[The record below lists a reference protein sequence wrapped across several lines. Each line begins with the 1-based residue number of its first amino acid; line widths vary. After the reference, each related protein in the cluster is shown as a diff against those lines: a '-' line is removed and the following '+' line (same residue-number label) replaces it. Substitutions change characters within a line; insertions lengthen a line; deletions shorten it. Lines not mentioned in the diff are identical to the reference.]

1 VFPPENPAGNVGSRR
16 DNECVTA
23 GIAQDAAS
31 DQVVR
36 IRLLGQF
43 AITAGSHAA
52 TSWPRPTARRLCEL
66 VLVSP
71 GRRISR
77 DLACDELFPRLEPR
91 TAARSLS
98 KALSMARGALAG
110 LGEPGAALL
119 AADLGHIWVA
129 GSVEVDAEAHAA
141 ALRAG
146 LAMAPGTDRDETL
159 ATALAEDGELLADEP
174 YADWAAG
181 PRERLDA
188 LRQEARLALAR
199 DRAMGSGRSGRG
211 DVLAAWQSCLDH
223 DPACE
228 EAAGA
233 LVRGYFAQG
242 RPELAARVFE
252 RCRAALEQLGLRIS
266 PSLEQVYA
274 VATREHNV
282 TAASPANAPASP
294 PAGRPQ
300 PPREA
305 SLSPT
310 PHPQQLPREERR
322 PVTVL
327 FAEVAAPA
335 GLAGAGALGLEALR
349 EVVGGSLAAVIAE
362 VEALGGTVISVSGRG
377 LEAMFGAPEAHED
390 DPERALRASFRALAT
405 TAAAADGGPALRI
418 GVETGPAVVGPIGG
432 GAKVEYG
439 AFGDVVSVA
448 AALQSSARPGSVL
461 VGPSTRAVTGHLFSW
476 GAAEEVA
483 LSGHPR
489 PLVASYLD
497 APRARVAQR
506 RPRLGGRA
514 TLVDRDAEMQALD
527 GALRAAVTG
536 HGCVVLLTAEPGL
549 GKTRL
554 VQECRKRFIAWVGA
568 GSGRL
573 PLWLEGR
580 CASYASAVPYSLYRQ
595 LVASW
600 IGISPDQP
608 AQQLRPALETAL
620 VHLMGNANLLPPL
633 ARMMGAATGAERQ
646 AQGRTGPEE
655 LQRMTFGAVR
665 SVVSRFA
672 AAGPTVLVLEDLHWA
687 DPTSLRLTLE
697 LAELATGRPLLV
709 LATTRPGAGPEVEA
723 LAARGQTRQLALRP
737 LSAAAAAALASSLIG
752 GQVARPEVFA
762 TVLATADG
770 NPLFL
775 EERLSSLL
783 ETRTLVREQGTWRL
797 RRTQGPEVPQVL
809 ERLVRSRVDRLGPAA
824 QEAIRAAA
832 VLGTEFTAPLLA
844 AVLDSQP
851 AALAPVL
858 AELSASDLV
867 HREQATAAGDRYRF
881 RHALLQEAVY
891 LGLLRAERRGLH
903 ARAAAAVAAVSN
915 GRLPEV
921 AAVLGRHYA
930 AAGNA
935 GQAVRYF
942 ELAGDHA
949 TDAFANEEAIAS
961 FRAALAVTAWPAE
974 TDAMAARARAAT
986 AVRLRTRLANVL
998 WRTGRREEARDEY
1011 RAALRLG
1018 DAVDPLLRAHLYT
1031 RLGRLE
1037 LTSLSY
1043 EAATA
1048 AFDAAEA
1055 LLGDHPG
1062 DGAADGDED
1071 RAAAAADQWLEI
1083 MIDGRADIHVLRFEP
1098 DQALEVLEAARPVLE
1113 AHGTPARRYVFDR
1126 LYTQQRLIRNRF
1138 LVDDADIARL
1148 RRSLEMA
1155 EHTGEEKDLGYATHF
1170 LGWALWLHGDLPEA
1184 RRQLQSASD
1193 MAERM
1198 GETFLRAVSLLW
1210 LTLTALRA
1218 HDTETARALLPRAT
1232 AAAENAGAPLAGVM
1246 ACRAWLA
1253 WQDGC
1258 PDDVLRLADE
1268 LAHSELTTVGV
1279 VAVYDWVYLFPL
1291 IAARLGAGSV
1301 KEAVAAARRLL
1312 DPAQQAL
1319 PGDVTA
1325 ALSAAAVEWDRG
1337 EPDAARQHLE
1347 SALRLARDR
1356 DYF

>member
-1 VFPPENPAGNVGSRR
+1 M
-16 DNECVTA
+16 DH
-23 GIAQDAAS
+23 
-31 DQVVR
+31 VVR
-36 IRLLGQF
+36 IRLLGEF
-43 AITAGSHAA
+43 AIASGGRAA
-52 TSWPRPTARRLCEL
+52 TAWPRPSARRLCEL

-119 AADLGHIWVA
+119 AADLGHIWLA
-129 GSVEVDAEAHAA
+129 GSVEVDAETHAA

-146 LAMAPGTDRDETL
+146 LAMAPGAERDETL
-159 ATALAEDGELLADEP
+159 AAALAEDGELLADEP

-199 DRAMGSGRSGRG
+199 DRAMGSGRSGRD

-266 PSLEQVYA
+266 PSLERVYA
-274 VATREHNV
+274 AAAREHNV
-282 TAASPANAPASP
+282 PAASPATHPIPVRRPA
-294 PAGRPQ
+294 Q
-300 PPREA
+300 PPPQSCRA
-305 SLSPT
+305 L

-335 GLAGAGALGLEALR
+335 GLGGAATLGLEALR
-349 EVVGGSLAAVIAE
+349 EIVGGSLAAVIAE

-390 DPERALRASFRALAT
+390 DPERALRAAFRALTA
-405 TAAAADGGPALRI
+405 TAAAADGGTALRI
-418 GVETGPAVVGPIGG
+418 GVETGPAVVGPVGG

-461 VGPSTRAVTGHLFSW
+461 VGPATRAVTGHLFSW

-483 LSGHPR
+483 LGGHPR

-497 APRARVAQR
+497 APRARVAER

-514 TLVDRDAEMQALD
+514 TLVDRDAEMRVLD
-527 GALRAAVTG
+527 GALRAAVSG
-536 HGCVVLLTAEPGL
+536 HGSVVLLTAEPGL

-580 CASYASAVPYSLYRQ
+580 CASYASADPYSLYRQ

-600 IGISPDQP
+600 IGVSPDQP
-608 AQQLRPALETAL
+608 EARLRPALETAL
-620 VHLMGNANLLPPL
+620 AHLMGNTNLLPPL
-633 ARMMGAATGAERQ
+633 ARMMGAARGAERQ

-697 LAELATGRPLLV
+697 LAELAAGRPLLV
-709 LATTRPGAGPEVEA
+709 LATTRPGAGPEVAA
-723 LAARGQTRQLALRP
+723 LAARGETRQLELRP
-737 LSAAAAAALASSLIG
+737 LSADAAAALASSLIG
-752 GQVARPEVFA
+752 GQVAGPEVFA

-783 ETRTLVREQGTWRL
+783 ETRTLVREQGAWRL
-797 RRTQGPEVPQVL
+797 RRTDGPEVPQVL

-832 VLGTEFTAPLLA
+832 VLGAEFTAPLLA
-844 AVLDSQP
+844 AVLDRQP

-858 AELSASDLV
+858 GELSASDLV
-867 HREQATAAGDRYRF
+867 HPEQAAAAASRYRF

-891 LGLLRAERRGLH
+891 LGLLRAERRDLH
-903 ARAAAAVAAVSN
+903 ARAAAALAAASSD
-915 GRLPEV
+915 RLPEV

-930 AAGNA
+930 AAGDA
-935 GQAVRYF
+935 EQAVRYL

-961 FRAALAVTAWPAE
+961 FRAALAVTQRPADADA
-974 TDAMAARARAAT
+974 TAARAMAAA

-1037 LTSLSY
+1037 LTSLDY

-1062 DGAADGDED
+1062 DGDGDGD
-1071 RAAAAADQWLEI
+1071 GADATADQWLEM
-1083 MIDGRADIHVLRFEP
+1083 MIDGRADVHVMRFEP
-1098 DQALEVLEAARPVLE
+1098 DRALEVLEAARPVLE

-1138 LVDDADIARL
+1138 LVDDADLARL
-1148 RRSLEMA
+1148 RSSVRMA
-1155 EHTGEEKDLGYATHF
+1155 ERTGEEKDLGYATHF
-1170 LGWALWLHGDLPEA
+1170 LGWGLWHRGDLPEA
-1184 RRQLQSASD
+1184 RRQLQSAYD

-1198 GETFLRAVSLLW
+1198 GETFLRAVSLLT
-1210 LTLTALRA
+1210 LTLTALRQ
-1218 HDTETARALLPRAT
+1218 HDTEAVRGLLPRAA
-1232 AAAENAGAPLAGVM
+1232 AAAENAHTPLTGIM

-1253 WQDGC
+1253 WQDGQ
-1258 PDDVLRLADE
+1258 PDEVIRLADQI
-1268 LAHSELTTVGV
+1268 AHYEPTTVSIVG
-1279 VAVYDWVYLFPL
+1279 AHQWVYLFPL
-1291 IAARLGAGSV
+1291 IAARLGAGRV
-1301 KEAVAAARRLL
+1301 DEAVTAARQVL

-1319 PGDVTA
+1319 PGDLTA
-1325 ALSAAAVEWDRG
+1325 ALEAAGDAWDQG
-1337 EPDAARQHLE
+1337 EPGLAGQHLE
-1347 SALRLARDR
+1347 AALLLARDR

>member
-1 VFPPENPAGNVGSRR
+1 L
-16 DNECVTA
+16 DN
-23 GIAQDAAS
+23 
-31 DQVVR
+31 VVR
-36 IRLLGQF
+36 IRLLGEF
-43 AITAGSHAA
+43 AIASGGLAA
-52 TSWPRPTARRLCEL
+52 TAWPRPSARRLCEL

-129 GSVEVDAEAHAA
+129 GSVEVDAETHAA

-146 LAMAPGTDRDETL
+146 LAMAPGKDRDETL
-159 ATALAEDGELLADEP
+159 AAALAEDGELLADEP

-181 PRERLDA
+181 PRERLDT

-266 PSLEQVYA
+266 PSLERVYA
-274 VATREHNV
+274 AATGEHNV
-282 TAASPANAPASP
+282 PAISPATAPASSSAGPAQP
-294 PAGRPQ
+294 PPQ
-300 PPREA
+300 SPREA
-305 SLSPT
+305 GPFSD

-327 FAEVAAPA
+327 FAEVAAPV
-335 GLAGAGALGLEALR
+335 GLSGAGALGLEALR
-349 EVVGGSLAAVIAE
+349 EIVGGSLAAVIAE

-390 DPERALRASFRALAT
+390 DPERALRAAFRALTAT
-405 TAAAADGGPALRI
+405 ATATATAAAGDGETALRI
-418 GVETGPAVVGPIGG
+418 GVETGPAVVGPVGG

-439 AFGDVVSVA
+439 AFGDAVSVA

-461 VGPSTRAVTGHLFSW
+461 VGPATRAVTGHLFSW

-489 PLVASYLD
+489 RLVASYLD
-497 APRARVAQR
+497 APRARVAER

-514 TLVDRDAEMQALD
+514 TLVDRDAEMRVLD
-527 GALRAAVTG
+527 GALRAAVSG
-536 HGCVVLLTAEPGL
+536 HGSVVLLTAEPGL

-580 CASYASAVPYSLYRQ
+580 CASYASADPYSLYRQ

-600 IGISPDQP
+600 IGVSPDQP
-608 AQQLRPALETAL
+608 EARLRPALETAL
-620 VHLMGNANLLPPL
+620 AHLMGNTNLLPPL
-633 ARMMGAATGAERQ
+633 ARMMGAARGAERQ
-646 AQGRTGPEE
+646 AQGRIGPEE

-697 LAELATGRPLLV
+697 LAELAAGRPLLV
-709 LATTRPGAGPEVEA
+709 LATTRPDAGPEVAA
-723 LAARGQTRQLALRP
+723 LAARRETRQLELRP
-737 LSAAAAAALASSLIG
+737 LSADAATALASSLIG
-752 GQVARPEVFA
+752 GQVAGPEVFA

-783 ETRTLVREQGTWRL
+783 ETRTLVREQGAWRL
-797 RRTQGPEVPQVL
+797 RRTDGPEVPQVL

-832 VLGTEFTAPLLA
+832 VLGADFTAPLLA
-844 AVLDSQP
+844 AVLDRQP

-858 AELSASDLV
+858 DELSASDLV
-867 HREQATAAGDRYRF
+867 HPEQAAATASRYRF
-881 RHALLQEAVY
+881 RHALLQEAIY
-891 LGLLRAERRGLH
+891 LGLLRAERRDLH
-903 ARAAAAVAAVSN
+903 ARAAAALAAASSD
-915 GRLPEV
+915 RLPEV

-935 GQAVRYF
+935 EQAMHYL

-961 FRAALAVTAWPAE
+961 FRAALAVTQRPA
-974 TDAMAARARAAT
+974 DADAMGARAMAAA

-998 WRTGRREEARDEY
+998 WRTGRREEARDEFL
-1011 RAALRLG
+1011 AALRLG

-1031 RLGRLE
+1031 RLGRLA
-1037 LTSLSY
+1037 LTSLDY

-1062 DGAADGDED
+1062 DGDGDGD
-1071 RAAAAADQWLEI
+1071 RDDATADQWLEM
-1083 MIDGRADIHVLRFEP
+1083 MIDGRADMHVIRFEP
-1098 DQALEVLEAARPVLE
+1098 DRALEVLEAARPVLE

-1126 LYTQQRLIRNRF
+1126 LFTQQRLIRNRF
-1138 LVDDADIARL
+1138 QVDDADLARL
-1148 RRSLEMA
+1148 YSSLRMA

-1170 LGWALWLHGDLPEA
+1170 LGWGLWMRGDLPEA
-1184 RRQLQSASD
+1184 RRQLENAHD

-1198 GETFLRAVSLLW
+1198 GETFLRAVSLQT
-1210 LTLTALRA
+1210 LTLTALRQ
-1218 HDTETARALLPRAT
+1218 HDTVAVRGLLPRAA
-1232 AAAENAGAPLAGVM
+1232 AAAENARTPLTGIM

-1253 WQDGC
+1253 WQDGQ
-1258 PDDVLRLADE
+1258 PDEVIRLADQI
-1268 LAHSELTTVGV
+1268 ASYQPSTINVIG
-1279 VAVYDWVYLFPL
+1279 AYRWVHLFPL
-1291 IAARLGAGSV
+1291 IAVRLGAGRAD
-1301 KEAVAAARRLL
+1301 EAVTAARQLL

-1319 PGDVTA
+1319 PGDLTA
-1325 ALSAAAVEWDRG
+1325 ALEAAG
-1337 EPDAARQHLE
+1337 EARDHGELGLAGQHLE
-1347 SALRLARDR
+1347 SALLLARDR
-1356 DYF
+1356 NYF

>member
-1 VFPPENPAGNVGSRR
+1 M
-16 DNECVTA
+16 
-23 GIAQDAAS
+23 
-31 DQVVR
+31 R
-36 IRLLGQF
+36 IRLLGEF
-43 AITAGSHAA
+43 AIASGGRAA
-52 TSWPRPTARRLCEL
+52 TAWPRPSARRLCEL

-129 GSVEVDAEAHAA
+129 GSVEVDAETHAA

-146 LAMAPGTDRDETL
+146 LAMAPGKDRDETL
-159 ATALAEDGELLADEP
+159 AAALAEDGELLAGEP

-199 DRAMGSGRSGRG
+199 DRAMGSGRSGRD

-266 PSLEQVYA
+266 PSLERVYA
-274 VATREHNV
+274 AATREHNV
-282 TAASPANAPASP
+282 PAASPATAPASP
-294 PAGRPQ
+294 SACPAQLPPQPTQPPHAAGPSSEPSPPQ
-300 PPREA
+300 PPR
-305 SLSPT
+305 
-310 PHPQQLPREERR
+310 QLPREERR

-327 FAEVAAPA
+327 FAEVAAPV
-335 GLAGAGALGLEALR
+335 GLPGAGALGLEALR
-349 EVVGGSLAAVIAE
+349 EIVGGSLAAVIAE

-390 DPERALRASFRALAT
+390 DPERALRAAFRALTSATAT
-405 TAAAADGGPALRI
+405 TAAAADGETALRI
-418 GVETGPAVVGPIGG
+418 GVETGPAVVGPVGG

-439 AFGDVVSVA
+439 AFGDAVSVA

-461 VGPSTRAVTGHLFSW
+461 VGPATRAVTGHLFSW

-497 APRARVAQR
+497 APRARVAER

-514 TLVDRDAEMQALD
+514 TLVDRDAEMRVLD
-527 GALRAAVTG
+527 GALRAAVSG
-536 HGCVVLLTAEPGL
+536 HGSVVLLTAEPGL

-600 IGISPDQP
+600 VGVSPDQP
-608 AQQLRPALETAL
+608 EARLRPALETAL
-620 VHLMGNANLLPPL
+620 AHLMGNTNLLPPL
-633 ARMMGAATGAERQ
+633 ARMMGAARGAERQ

-697 LAELATGRPLLV
+697 LAELAAGRPLLV
-709 LATTRPGAGPEVEA
+709 LATARPDAGPEVAA
-723 LAARGQTRQLALRP
+723 LAAREETRQLELRP
-737 LSAAAAAALASSLIG
+737 LSADAAAALAGSLIG
-752 GQVARPEVFA
+752 GQVAAPEVFA
-762 TVLATADG
+762 AVLATADG

-783 ETRTLVREQGTWRL
+783 ETRTLVREQGAWRL
-797 RRTQGPEVPQVL
+797 RRSDGPEVPQVL

-832 VLGTEFTAPLLA
+832 VLGAEFTAPLLA
-844 AVLDSQP
+844 AVLDRQS
-851 AALAPVL
+851 AALAPIL
-858 AELSASDLV
+858 DELSASDLV
-867 HREQATAAGDRYRF
+867 HREQAVAAAQSYRF
-881 RHALLQEAVY
+881 RHALLQEAIY
-891 LGLLRAERRGLH
+891 LGLLRAERRDLH
-903 ARAAAAVAAVSN
+903 ARSAAALAAASSD
-915 GRLPEV
+915 RLPEV

-935 GQAVRYF
+935 EQAVRYL

-961 FRAALAVTAWPAE
+961 FRAALAVTARPAD
-974 TDAMAARARAAT
+974 TDAMAGRAMAAA

-998 WRTGRREEARDEY
+998 WRTGRREEARDEF

-1031 RLGRLE
+1031 RLGRLA
-1037 LTSLSY
+1037 LTSLDY

-1055 LLGDHPG
+1055 LLDDHPG
-1062 DGAADGDED
+1062 DDATAG
-1071 RAAAAADQWLEI
+1071 QWLEM
-1083 MIDGRADIHVLRFEP
+1083 MIDGRADVHVMRLEP
-1098 DQALEVLEAARPVLE
+1098 DRALEVLEAARPVLE

-1126 LYTQQRLIRNRF
+1126 LFTQQRLIRNRF
-1138 LVDDADIARL
+1138 RVDDADLTRL
-1148 RRSLEMA
+1148 RSSIQMA
-1155 EHTGEEKDLGYATHF
+1155 EHTGEDKDLGYATHF

-1184 RRQLQSASD
+1184 RRELQRGHD

-1210 LTLTALRA
+1210 LTLTALRQ
-1218 HDTETARALLPRAT
+1218 HDTEEVRVLLPRA
-1232 AAAENAGAPLAGVM
+1232 AAAVGNADTPLAGVL
-1246 ACRAWLA
+1246 ACQAWLA

-1258 PDDVLRLADE
+1258 PDDVMRLADE
-1268 LAHSELTTVGV
+1268 IVHAELPTAGV
-1279 VAVYDWVYLFPL
+1279 AAAFQWVYIFPL
-1291 IAARLGAGSV
+1291 IAARLSAGMV
-1301 KEAVAAARRLL
+1301 KEAVTAARQLL

-1319 PGDVTA
+1319 PGDLTA
-1325 ALSAAAVEWDRG
+1325 ALEAASEAWDHG
-1337 EPDAARQHLE
+1337 EPGLAAQHLE

-1356 DYF
+1356 NYF

>member
-1 VFPPENPAGNVGSRR
+1 LDR
-16 DNECVTA
+16 
-23 GIAQDAAS
+23 
-31 DQVVR
+31 VVR
-36 IRLLGQF
+36 IRLLGEF
-43 AITAGSHAA
+43 AITAGGRAA
-52 TSWPRPTARRLCEL
+52 TAWPRPTARRLCEL

-91 TAARSLS
+91 AAARALS

-119 AADLGHIWVA
+119 AADLGHIWLA
-129 GSVEVDAEAHAA
+129 GSVEVDAETHAA

-146 LAMAPGTDRDETL
+146 LAMAPGTDRDQAL
-159 ATALAEDGELLADEP
+159 AATLAEDGELLADEP

-199 DRAMGSGRSGRG
+199 DRAMGSGRSGRD

-242 RPELAARVFE
+242 RPEQAARVFE
-252 RCRAALEQLGLRIS
+252 RCRAALEELGLRIS
-266 PSLEQVYA
+266 PSLERVYA
-274 VATREHNV
+274 VAARE
-282 TAASPANAPASP
+282 PAAPAAPS
-294 PAGRPQ
+294 Q
-300 PPREA
+300 PSREA
-305 SLSPT
+305 RQPAEPS
-310 PHPQQLPREERR
+310 PQQLPREERR
-322 PVTVL
+322 PVSVL
-327 FAEVAAPA
+327 FAEVAAPIGA
-335 GLAGAGALGLEALR
+335 GTGANAGALGLEALR
-349 EVVGGSLAAVIAE
+349 EIVGGSLAAVITE

-390 DPERALRASFRALAT
+390 DPERALRAAFRALTA
-405 TAAAADGGPALRI
+405 TAADRDGGTALRI
-418 GVETGPAVVGPIGG
+418 GVETGPAVVGPVGG

-461 VGPSTRAVTGHLFSW
+461 VGPATRAVTGHLFSW
-476 GAAEEVA
+476 GAAEEVP

-489 PLVASYLD
+489 PLVATYLD
-497 APRARVAQR
+497 APRARVAER

-514 TLVDRDAEMQALD
+514 TLVDRDAELRVLD
-527 GALRAAVTG
+527 SALRAAVAG
-536 HGCVVLLTAEPGL
+536 HGSVVLLTGEPGL

-595 LVASW
+595 LTASW
-600 IGISPDQP
+600 IGVSPDQP
-608 AQQLRPALETAL
+608 EARLRPALETAL
-620 VHLMGNANLLPPL
+620 AHLMGNTNLLPPL
-633 ARMMGAATGAERQ
+633 ARMMGAARAAERQ
-646 AQGRTGPEE
+646 AQGRIGPEE

-697 LAELATGRPLLV
+697 LAELAGDRPLLV
-709 LATTRPGAGPEVEA
+709 LATARPGAGPEVQA
-723 LAARGQTRQLALRP
+723 LAAREETRQLELRP
-737 LSAAAAAALASSLIG
+737 LSAAAATALASSLIG
-752 GQVARPEVFA
+752 GQVAGPDVFA

-809 ERLVRSRVDRLGPAA
+809 ERLVRARVDRLGPAA

-832 VLGTEFTAPLLA
+832 VLGTEFTAPLLG
-844 AVLDSQP
+844 AVVDRQP

-858 AELSASDLV
+858 GELSASDLV
-867 HREQATAAGDRYRF
+867 HQERDAADRYRF

-903 ARAAAAVAAVSN
+903 ARAAAAVKAAASD
-915 GRLPEV
+915 RLPEV

-930 AAGNA
+930 AAGDA
-935 GQAVRYF
+935 GQAVHYL

-961 FRAALAVTAWPAE
+961 FRAALAVTERAAGADAE
-974 TDAMAARARAAT
+974 AGAGAMAT
-986 AVRLRTRLANVL
+986 EAVRLRTRLANVL
-998 WRTGRREEARDEY
+998 WRTGRREEAKDEY

-1018 DAVDPLLRAHLYT
+1018 DSLDPLLRAHLYT
-1031 RLGRLE
+1031 RLGRLG
-1037 LTSLSY
+1037 LTTLDY

-1055 LLGDHPG
+1055 LLRGGGDVG
-1062 DGAADGDED
+1062 RDAAT
-1071 RAAAAADQWLEI
+1071 ADQWLEL
-1083 MIDGRADIHVLRFEP
+1083 MIDGRADVHVMRFEP
-1098 DQALEVLEAARPVLE
+1098 DLALDVLEAAQPVLE

-1138 LVDDADIARL
+1138 VVDDADLAL
-1148 RRSLEMA
+1148 LQRSVRMA
-1155 EHTGEEKDLGYATHF
+1155 ERTGEEKDLGYATHF
-1170 LGWALWLHGDLPEA
+1170 LGWGLWMRGDLPEA
-1184 RRQLQSASD
+1184 RRELRNAHE

-1198 GETFLRAVSLLW
+1198 GEIFLRAVSLQT
-1210 LTLTALRA
+1210 LTLTALRL
-1218 HDTETARALLPRAT
+1218 HDTEAVRGLLPRA
-1232 AAAENAGAPLAGVM
+1232 AAAGENGDTPLTAVM

-1253 WQDGC
+1253 WQDGH
-1258 PDDVLRLADE
+1258 PDEVIRLADQIDDYE
-1268 LAHSELTTVGV
+1268 PATVNVIG
-1279 VAVYDWVYLFPL
+1279 AYRWVYLFPL
-1291 IAARLGAGSV
+1291 IAARLGAGAV
-1301 KEAVAAARRLL
+1301 KEAVTAARRIL

-1319 PGDVTA
+1319 PAD
-1325 ALSAAAVEWDRG
+1325 LSAALEAATNAWDHG
-1337 EPDAARQHLE
+1337 EPTAATQHLE
-1347 SALRLARDR
+1347 DALRLAHDLY
-1356 DYF
+1356 YF

>member
-1 VFPPENPAGNVGSRR
+1 VAAG
-16 DNECVTA
+16 T
-23 GIAQDAAS
+23 AQDAVS

-43 AITAGSHAA
+43 AITSGSRAA
-52 TSWPRPTARRLCEL
+52 TDWPRPTARRLCEL

-110 LGEPGAALL
+110 LGEPGTALL

-129 GSVEVDAEAHAA
+129 GSVEVDAETHAA

-146 LAMAPGTDRDETL
+146 LAMAPGMERDETL
-159 ATALAEDGELLADEP
+159 AAALAEDGELLAGEP

-199 DRAMGSGRSGRG
+199 DRAMGSGRSGPD
-211 DVLAAWQSCLDH
+211 DVLAAWQSCQDH

-233 LVRGYFAQG
+233 LVRGYFARG
-242 RPELAARVFE
+242 RPELAARAFE

-266 PSLEQVYA
+266 PSLERVYA
-274 VATREHNV
+274 AATRDPSV
-282 TAASPANAPASP
+282 PAASPAPAPPQSMAQRD
-294 PAGRPQ
+294 AGPSS
-300 PPREA
+300 E
-305 SLSPT
+305 

-322 PVTVL
+322 PVSVL
-327 FAEVAAPA
+327 FAEVAAPPV
-335 GLAGAGALGLEALR
+335 LAGAGAGATTGGALGLEALR
-349 EVVGGSLAAVIAE
+349 DVVGGSLAAVIAE

-390 DPERALRASFRALAT
+390 DPERALRAAFRALAV
-405 TAAAADGGPALRI
+405 TAAAADGGTALRI
-418 GVETGPAVVGPIGG
+418 GVETGPAVVGPVGG

-461 VGPSTRAVTGHLFSW
+461 VGPATRAVTGHLFSW

-483 LSGHPR
+483 LGGHPR

-497 APRARVAQR
+497 APRARVAER

-514 TLVDRDAEMQALD
+514 TLVDRDAELRVLD
-527 GALRAAVTG
+527 GALRAAVSG
-536 HGCVVLLTAEPGL
+536 HGSVVLLTAEPGL
-549 GKTRL
+549 GKTRM

-600 IGISPDQP
+600 IGVSPDQP
-608 AQQLRPALETAL
+608 EARLRPALETAL
-620 VHLMGNANLLPPL
+620 VHLTGNTNLLPPL
-633 ARMMGAATGAERQ
+633 ARMMGAAQ
-646 AQGRTGPEE
+646 AQPQRPGRIGPEE

-697 LAELATGRPLLV
+697 LAELAAGRPLLV
-709 LATTRPGAGPEVEA
+709 LATARPDAGPEVAA
-723 LAARGQTRQLALRP
+723 LAAREETRQLALRP
-737 LSAAAAAALASSLIG
+737 LSADAAETLASDLIG
-752 GQVARPEVFA
+752 GQVAGPEVLA
-762 TVLATADG
+762 AVLDAADG

-797 RRTQGPEVPQVL
+797 RRTHGPEVPEVL
-809 ERLVRSRVDRLGPAA
+809 ERLVRARVDRLGPAA

-844 AVLDSQP
+844 AVLRKPS
-851 AALAPVL
+851 AALEPVL
-858 AELSASDLV
+858 GELSASDLV
-867 HREQATAAGDRYRF
+867 HREQAVAAAQSYRF

-903 ARAAAAVAAVSN
+903 ARAAAAIKAASSD
-915 GRLPEV
+915 RLPEV
-921 AAVLGRHYA
+921 AAALGRHYA
-930 AAGNA
+930 AAANA
-935 GQAVRYF
+935 AQAIRCL

-961 FRAALAVTAWPAE
+961 FRAALALTARQAE
-974 TDAMAARARAAT
+974 ADATAARAMAAA

-998 WRTGRREEARDEY
+998 WRTGRREEAKDEF

-1018 DAVDPLLRAHLYT
+1018 DAVDPLMRAHLHT

-1037 LTSLSY
+1037 LTSLDY
-1043 EAATA
+1043 EAAQA
-1048 AFDAAEA
+1048 DFDAAEA
-1055 LLGDHPG
+1055 LLGDPPGAGEGAGAG
-1062 DGAADGDED
+1062 DGD
-1071 RAAAAADQWLEI
+1071 RDDAVADQWLEM
-1083 MIDGRADIHVLRFEP
+1083 MIDGRADLHVMRFEQ
-1098 DQALEVLEAARPVLE
+1098 DRALEVLEAARPVLE
-1113 AHGTPARRYVFDR
+1113 THGTPARRYVFDR
-1126 LYTQQRLIRNRF
+1126 LFTQQRLIRNRF
-1138 LVDDADIARL
+1138 QVDDADIARL
-1148 RRSLEMA
+1148 RGSLRMA
-1155 EHTGEEKDLGYATHF
+1155 EHTGEEKDLGYATNF
-1170 LGWALWLHGDLPEA
+1170 LGWALWLRGDLTEA
-1184 RRQLQSASD
+1184 EKQLQDAHD

-1210 LTLTALRA
+1210 LTLTALRQ
-1218 HDTETARALLPRAT
+1218 HDTEEVRALLPRA
-1232 AAAENAGAPLAGVM
+1232 ADAVGNAGNPLAGVM
-1246 ACRAWLA
+1246 ACQAWLA

-1268 LAHSELTTVGV
+1268 LADSALTTVGV
-1279 VAVYDWVYLFPL
+1279 VAAFQWVYLFPL
-1291 IAARLGAGSV
+1291 IAARLGAGQV
-1301 KEAVAAARRLL
+1301 KEAVTVAKRLL
-1312 DPAQQAL
+1312 DPVQQRL
-1319 PGDVTA
+1319 PGDLTA
-1325 ALSAAAVEWDRG
+1325 ALRAATEAWDQREPSAAED
-1337 EPDAARQHLE
+1337 HLE
-1347 SALRLARDR
+1347 SALRLARDLS
-1356 DYF
+1356 YF

>member
-1 VFPPENPAGNVGSRR
+1 M
-16 DNECVTA
+16 DN
-23 GIAQDAAS
+23 
-31 DQVVR
+31 VVR
-36 IRLLGQF
+36 IRLLGEF
-43 AITAGSHAA
+43 AIASGGRAA
-52 TSWPRPTARRLCEL
+52 TAWPRPSARRLCEL

-129 GSVEVDAEAHAA
+129 GSVEVDAETHAA

-146 LAMAPGTDRDETL
+146 LAMAPGKDRDETL
-159 ATALAEDGELLADEP
+159 AAALAEDGELLADEP

-199 DRAMGSGRSGRG
+199 DRAMGSGRSGRD

-242 RPELAARVFE
+242 RPELAVRVFE

-266 PSLEQVYA
+266 PSLERVYA
-274 VATREHNV
+274 AATREHNV
-282 TAASPANAPASP
+282 PAASPATAPGSP
-294 PAGRPQ
+294 SAGPAQPPPQ
-300 PPREA
+300 SPREA
-305 SLSPT
+305 GPFSE

-322 PVTVL
+322 PVTML
-327 FAEVAAPA
+327 FAEVAAPV
-335 GLAGAGALGLEALR
+335 GLSGAGAGPGALGLEALR
-349 EVVGGSLAAVIAE
+349 EIVGGSLAAVIAE

-390 DPERALRASFRALAT
+390 DPERALRAAFRALTAT
-405 TAAAADGGPALRI
+405 ATAATATAADGETALRI
-418 GVETGPAVVGPIGG
+418 GVETGPAVVGPVGG

-439 AFGDVVSVA
+439 AFGDAVSVA

-461 VGPSTRAVTGHLFSW
+461 VGPATRAVTGHLFSW

-497 APRARVAQR
+497 APRARVAER

-514 TLVDRDAEMQALD
+514 TLVDRDAEMRVLD
-527 GALRAAVTG
+527 GALRAAVSG
-536 HGCVVLLTAEPGL
+536 HGSVVLLTAEPGL

-580 CASYASAVPYSLYRQ
+580 CASYASADPYSLYRQ

-600 IGISPDQP
+600 VGVSPDQP
-608 AQQLRPALETAL
+608 EARLRPALETAL
-620 VHLMGNANLLPPL
+620 AHLMGNTNLLPPL
-633 ARMMGAATGAERQ
+633 ARMMGAARGAERQ
-646 AQGRTGPEE
+646 AQGRIGPEE
-655 LQRMTFGAVR
+655 LHRMTFGAVR

-697 LAELATGRPLLV
+697 LAELAAGRPLLV
-709 LATTRPGAGPEVEA
+709 LATTRPDAGPEVAA
-723 LAARGQTRQLALRP
+723 LAARRETRQLELRP
-737 LSAAAAAALASSLIG
+737 LSADAATALASSLIG
-752 GQVARPEVFA
+752 GQVAGPEVFA

-783 ETRTLVREQGTWRL
+783 ETRTLVREQGAWRL
-797 RRTQGPEVPQVL
+797 RRTDGPEVPQVL

-832 VLGTEFTAPLLA
+832 VLGAEFTAPLLA
-844 AVLDSQP
+844 AVLDRQP

-858 AELSASDLV
+858 DELSASDLV
-867 HREQATAAGDRYRF
+867 HPEQAAAAASRYRF
-881 RHALLQEAVY
+881 RHALLQEAIY
-891 LGLLRAERRGLH
+891 LGLLRAERRDLH
-903 ARAAAAVAAVSN
+903 ARAAAALAAASSD
-915 GRLPEV
+915 RLPEV

-935 GQAVRYF
+935 EQAVHYL

-961 FRAALAVTAWPAE
+961 FRAALAVTQRPADA
-974 TDAMAARARAAT
+974 DAMAERRHG
-986 AVRLRTRLANVL
+986 
-998 WRTGRREEARDEY
+998 GRRR
-1011 RAALRLG
+1011 
-1018 DAVDPLLRAHLYT
+1018 
-1031 RLGRLE
+1031 
-1037 LTSLSY
+1037 
-1043 EAATA
+1043 
-1048 AFDAAEA
+1048 
-1055 LLGDHPG
+1055 
-1062 DGAADGDED
+1062 
-1071 RAAAAADQWLEI
+1071 AAADQARERAVAHRPPRGGQ
-1083 MIDGRADIHVLRFEP
+1083 GRIPRRAATGRRGRSP
-1098 DQALEVLEAARPVLE
+1098 AARPPV
-1113 AHGTPARRYVFDR
+1113 HPARAAG
-1126 LYTQQRLIRNRF
+1126 
-1138 LVDDADIARL
+1138 ADQPGLRGGDGGL
-1148 RRSLEMA
+1148 RRGRGA
-1155 EHTGEEKDLGYATHF
+1155 
-1170 LGWALWLHGDLPEA
+1170 A
-1184 RRQLQSASD
+1184 RRSSRRRRRRRRRRRHGRPVAGD
-1193 MAERM
+1193 DDRRP
-1198 GETFLRAVSLLW
+1198 GRRARD
-1210 LTLTALRA
+1210 ALRA
-1218 HDTETARALLPRAT
+1218 GPGAGSARGRQAGARGARHACQEVRLRPAVHPAAADQEPVPCRRRRPRAAAQQHPDGGAHRGGEGSRVRHALSRLGPVAARRPAGGQA
-1232 AAAENAGAPLAGVM
+1232 AAAERDTTWPSGWERPSCAPS
-1246 ACRAWLA
+1246 ACSRS
-1253 WQDGC
+1253 
-1258 PDDVLRLADE
+1258 P
-1268 LAHSELTTVGV
+1268 
-1279 VAVYDWVYLFPL
+1279 
-1291 IAARLGAGSV
+1291 
-1301 KEAVAAARRLL
+1301 
-1312 DPAQQAL
+1312 
-1319 PGDVTA
+1319 
-1325 ALSAAAVEWDRG
+1325 
-1337 EPDAARQHLE
+1337 
-1347 SALRLARDR
+1347 
-1356 DYF
+1356 

>member
-1 VFPPENPAGNVGSRR
+1 L
-16 DNECVTA
+16 DN
-23 GIAQDAAS
+23 
-31 DQVVR
+31 VVR
-36 IRLLGQF
+36 IRLLGEF
-43 AITAGSHAA
+43 AIASGGRAA
-52 TSWPRPTARRLCEL
+52 TAWPRPSARRLCEL

-129 GSVEVDAEAHAA
+129 GSVEVDAETHAA

-146 LAMAPGTDRDETL
+146 LAMAPGKGRDETL
-159 ATALAEDGELLADEP
+159 AAALAEDGELLADEP

-181 PRERLDA
+181 PRERLDT

-199 DRAMGSGRSGRG
+199 DRAMGSGRSGRD

-266 PSLEQVYA
+266 PSLERVYA
-274 VATREHNV
+274 AATREHTV
-282 TAASPANAPASP
+282 PAASSATAPASP
-294 PAGRPQ
+294 SAGPGQPSPQ
-300 PPREA
+300 SPREA
-305 SLSPT
+305 GPFSD

-327 FAEVAAPA
+327 FAEVAAPVGLSGA
-335 GLAGAGALGLEALR
+335 GSGALGLEALR
-349 EVVGGSLAAVIAE
+349 EIVGGSLAAVIAE

-390 DPERALRASFRALAT
+390 DPERALRAAFRALTAT
-405 TAAAADGGPALRI
+405 ATATAAAADGETALRI
-418 GVETGPAVVGPIGG
+418 GVETGPAVVGPVGG

-439 AFGDVVSVA
+439 AFGDAVSVA

-461 VGPSTRAVTGHLFSW
+461 VGPATRAVTGHLFSW

-489 PLVASYLD
+489 RLVASYLD
-497 APRARVAQR
+497 APRARVAER

-514 TLVDRDAEMQALD
+514 TLVDRDAEMRVLD
-527 GALRAAVTG
+527 GALRAAVSG
-536 HGCVVLLTAEPGL
+536 HGSVVLLTAEPGL

-580 CASYASAVPYSLYRQ
+580 CASYASADPYSLYRQ

-600 IGISPDQP
+600 IGVSPDQP
-608 AQQLRPALETAL
+608 EARLRPALETAL
-620 VHLMGNANLLPPL
+620 AHLMGNTNLLPPL
-633 ARMMGAATGAERQ
+633 ARMMGAARGAERQ
-646 AQGRTGPEE
+646 AQGRIGPEE

-697 LAELATGRPLLV
+697 LAELTAGRPLLV
-709 LATTRPGAGPEVEA
+709 LATTRPDAGPEVAA
-723 LAARGQTRQLALRP
+723 LAARGETRQLELRP
-737 LSAAAAAALASSLIG
+737 LSADAATALASSLIG
-752 GQVARPEVFA
+752 GQVAGPEVFA

-783 ETRTLVREQGTWRL
+783 ETRTLVREQGAWRL
-797 RRTQGPEVPQVL
+797 RRTDGPEVPQVL

-832 VLGTEFTAPLLA
+832 VLGADFTAPLLA
-844 AVLDSQP
+844 AVLDRQP

-858 AELSASDLV
+858 DELSASDLV
-867 HREQATAAGDRYRF
+867 HPEQAAATASRYRF
-881 RHALLQEAVY
+881 RHALLQEAIY
-891 LGLLRAERRGLH
+891 LGLLRAERRDLH
-903 ARAAAAVAAVSN
+903 ARAAAALAAASSD
-915 GRLPEV
+915 RLPEV

-935 GQAVRYF
+935 EQAMHYL

-961 FRAALAVTAWPAE
+961 FRAALAVTQRPADV
-974 TDAMAARARAAT
+974 DAMAERAMVAA

-998 WRTGRREEARDEY
+998 WRTGRREEAKDEFL
-1011 RAALRLG
+1011 AALRLG

-1037 LTSLSY
+1037 LTSLDY

-1062 DGAADGDED
+1062 SGDGDRGD
-1071 RAAAAADQWLEI
+1071 ATADQWLEM
-1083 MIDGRADIHVLRFEP
+1083 MIDGRADMHVMRFEP
-1098 DQALEVLEAARPVLE
+1098 DPALEVLEAARPVLE

-1126 LYTQQRLIRNRF
+1126 LFTQQRLIRNRF
-1138 LVDDADIARL
+1138 QVDDADLARL
-1148 RRSLEMA
+1148 YSSLRMA

-1170 LGWALWLHGDLPEA
+1170 LGWGLWMRGDLPEA
-1184 RRQLQSASD
+1184 RRQLENAHD

-1198 GETFLRAVSLLW
+1198 GETFLRAVSLQT
-1210 LTLTALRA
+1210 LTLTALRQ
-1218 HDTETARALLPRAT
+1218 HDTEAVRRLLPRAA
-1232 AAAENAGAPLAGVM
+1232 AAAENARTPLTGIM

-1253 WQDGC
+1253 WQDGQ
-1258 PDDVLRLADE
+1258 PDEVIRLADQI
-1268 LAHSELTTVGV
+1268 ASYQPSTINVIG
-1279 VAVYDWVYLFPL
+1279 AYRWVHLFPL
-1291 IAARLGAGSV
+1291 IAVRLGAGRAD
-1301 KEAVAAARRLL
+1301 EAVTAARQLL

-1319 PGDVTA
+1319 PGDLTA
-1325 ALSAAAVEWDRG
+1325 ALEAAG
-1337 EPDAARQHLE
+1337 EARDHGELGLAGQHLE
-1347 SALRLARDR
+1347 SALLLARDR
-1356 DYF
+1356 NYF